1 MKRSYHRAKIANTT
15 QNAYAMGGFC
25 WIYLDYIPDAD
36 AAAAASIAI
45 ELLIQQKYTFQKRRI

>member
-1 MKRSYHRAKIANTT
+1 MKRSYHRAKIANTI

-25 WIYLDYIPDAD
+25 WIYLDYIPD
-36 AAAAASIAI
+36 AAAASIAI